1 MQKILSNLPQ
11 LSVIQQ
17 AFAERWVDG
26 ITRHHSSRS
35 EWHAKRLMGIGGSE
49 MGAVVSFYRGERHS
63 GFQSVKEI
71 VEGKLMM
78 RLPQLENSH
87 MRRGNALEVLARE
100 VYLKRYGAVVDHEA
114 TAAFKAARTAAGYEF
129 MVGNTDEIVIKN
141 GKRILVDYKVPNVY
155 SDTIDFDYEVQLH
168 HYATMAKI
176 ARIRIDGLEL
186 VKLDLPPQMTEYLTR
201 SIDGIDAV
209 RLIQLATSIARM
221 DVPGCR
227 VVALPVEL
235 KSSLQA
241 ELLAAGKDLWND
253 FVLKGVVP
261 IPFQN
266 GKLELDSKVEFELA
280 KYQQQYLMAKSGISH
295 LETVFKKAQVQI
307 ESLLKEVDYEGKT
320 LPLSVVKVQPNKLDD
335 SKLINEALALGAN
348 EDDLLKDSRE
358 YSVQALLEEIQKM
371 GGQVDLEHLFDRT
384 LDAGKA
390 STFLREKGVDL
401 SAFRKEGMSIALSTK
416 KEDKQFGEVYRNAAA
431 DRFGAWIEE
440 SLISNQG
447 EESEFAEDDSS
458 IETYMPIGVST
469 GHLHEAFA
477 SAEQAVASED
487 DKTQKLPM
495 RAFPGL
501 R

>member
-1 MQKILSNLPQ
+1 MQNILSNLPQ

-17 AFAERWVDG
+17 ADAERWIDG
-26 ITRHHSSRS
+26 ITRHHSSRA

-63 GFQSVKEI
+63 GFQSVKEV
-71 VEGKLMM
+71 VEGKLMI
-78 RLPQLENSH
+78 RLPQYENFH
-87 MRRGNALEVLARE
+87 MRRGNALEDLADAA
-100 VYLKRYGAVVDHEA
+100 YLKRYGAVVDHEA
-114 TAAFKAARTAAGYEF
+114 TAIFRAARKAAGYEF
-129 MVGNTDEIVIKN
+129 LVGNTDKIVIKN
-141 GKRILVDYKVPNVY
+141 GKRILVDYKVPNVF
-155 SDTIDFDYEVQLH
+155 SDSIDFDYEVQLH
-168 HYATMAKI
+168 HYATMARI
-176 ARIRIDGLEL
+176 AGIRIDGLEL
-186 VKLDLPPQMTEYLTR
+186 VKLDLPPQMTEHLTR
-201 SIDGIDAV
+201 SIDGLDAV
-209 RLIQLATSIARM
+209 RLGQLAASIANM
-221 DVPGCR
+221 DIPGCR
-227 VVALPVEL
+227 IVALPVEL

-261 IPFQN
+261 IPFQKS
-266 GKLELDSKVEFELA
+266 KLELDKKVEFEVA

-307 ESLLKEVDYEGKT
+307 ESLLKDVDYEGKA

-335 SKLINEALALGAN
+335 SKVITEALALGAK
-348 EDDLLKDSRE
+348 EDDLLKETRD

-371 GGQVDLEHLFDRT
+371 GGQVDLDHLFDRT

-401 SAFRKEGMSIALSTK
+401 SAFRKDGMSIALSTK

-447 EESEFAEDDSS
+447 EASEFAEDDSS
-458 IETYMPIGVST
+458 VETYMPIGVTT

-477 SAEQAVASED
+477 STEEVVVDENE
-487 DKTQKLPM
+487 KTQKLPM
-495 RAFPGL
+495 RALPGL